1 MEVGFVL
8 WMEPEVAWAAG
19 TYEYR
24 AMGAAV
30 ISNTDLFRPS
40 DFRRN
45 RRPPPASS
53 PSCAGYFASIGQMNG
68 FLMKQREPRPQRVTR
83 QRTRPDTV

>member
-1 MEVGFVL
+1 VKVGFVL
-8 WMEPEVAWAAG
+8 WVEPELAWAAG

-30 ISNTDLFRPS
+30 ISNTDLFRAS

-53 PSCAGYFASIGQMNG
+53 PSFAGYFASIGQING
-68 FLMKQREPRPQRVTR
+68 FLLKQRKRHARRLTRQEPRRG
-83 QRTRPDTV
+83 TV